1 MVTYIFYCINFG
13 VKIILL
19 KLKKIFF
26 ITFFETL
33 LGREHSGKVS
43 KKNCSAI
50 IISEESSKNFGGN
63 YKNLY
68 LEKMWSQ
75 HKNGLPD
82 LNKLFTQKSSLLQNH

>member
-1 MVTYIFYCINFG
+1 V
-13 VKIILL
+13 
-19 KLKKIFF
+19 
-26 ITFFETL
+26 

-50 IISEESSKNFGGN
+50 IISEESPKIFGGN

-82 LNKLFTQKSSLLQNH
+82 LNKLLTQKSSLLQNH